1 MAVVPL
7 VVRYARDVVHV
18 RATAIIARV
27 NWVLTEHGSEGLDR
41 VLASMDPALA
51 AEIKGTVVPGAW
63 VSFPAFVALGERID
77 AIWGNGDLALCRTL
91 GAYAANFNL
100 KTIYRI
106 FYMIGSLRFILS
118 KASQLWSEQYDS
130 GEAAIVDVEGGVS
143 LLVKSFATPHAV
155 HCLSVL
161 GWMEQSAKIS
171 GADVIDTTE
180 VRCRTRGDD
189 VCEFRLRYR

>member
-77 AIWGNGDLALCRTL
+77 AIWGKG
-91 GAYAANFNL
+91 
-100 KTIYRI
+100 
-106 FYMIGSLRFILS
+106 
-118 KASQLWSEQYDS
+118 
-130 GEAAIVDVEGGVS
+130 
-143 LLVKSFATPHAV
+143 
-155 HCLSVL
+155 
-161 GWMEQSAKIS
+161 
-171 GADVIDTTE
+171 
-180 VRCRTRGDD
+180 
-189 VCEFRLRYR
+189 